1 MYRKLLATFAL
12 ASLLGLSLLQSVALA
27 EFSDISDLHPNAAAI
42 NSLVDQEILLGY
54 EDGSFKPDQ
63 AVTRAEAVKI
73 VLLGMEVAIDE
84 ESISGVIFSDVD
96 ESDWFYDYVSTAVN
110 LGIVKGYDDGT
121 FLPHQTVNRAE
132 ALKILTLAADELTEI
147 PDNDPFVD
155 VNSELWFA
163 PYAAYSK
170 DWNVEPPQEDGL
182 WHAADDMTRANIS
195 ELVYRMQITQT
206 DGTAFDESTNWATK
220 RFPTVDLT
228 LKVPFGWDLKG
239 DGVGAVW
246 TLDTINGQFSLLSPQ
261 DNGATLLM
269 TRYSNTEGASSSELF
284 RQIEA
289 GLNTSYLE
297 DNMNGYPSLTVFVN
311 NDHVYREWYV
321 VLDNGS
327 MVHFQALSG
336 DGAYSPFLEE
346 YMTLIVR
353 SVNYSPSSEV
363 DPVEAA
369 MSAIQVD
376 GVGQDTMDLFSDLIL
391 IETDA
396 IGVGTGPVDY
406 FYSPS
411 RDITIKYER
420 SFDVILDVQEGEI
433 TAF

>member
-12 ASLLGLSLLQSVALA
+12 ASLLGLSLLQTVALA
-27 EFSDISDLHPNAAAI
+27 DFSDINDFHPNAVAI
-42 NSLVDQEILLGY
+42 NTLVDQEILQGY

-63 AVTRAEAVKI
+63 EVTRAEAVKI
-73 VLLGMEVAIDE
+73 VLLGMGVEIDE

-132 ALKILTLAADELTEI
+132 AVKILTLTADVETEI
-147 PDNDPFVD
+147 PSNNPFVD
-155 VNSELWFA
+155 VDSEVWFSS
-163 PYAAYSK
+163 YASYAK
-170 DWNVEPPQEDGL
+170 VWNLEPPQDDGN
-182 WHAADDMTRANIS
+182 WRAADDMTRANLS
-195 ELVYRMQITQT
+195 EMVYRMQLTKT
-206 DGTAFDESTNWATK
+206 NGVAFDESTNWLRK

-228 LKVPFGWDLKG
+228 LQVPFGWDLKG

-246 TLDTINGQFSLLSPQ
+246 TLDKDNGQFSLLSPQ
-261 DNGATLLM
+261 DNGGTLLM
-269 TRYSNTEGASSSELF
+269 TRYSNAEGASSSELF

-289 GLNTSYLE
+289 GLSTSYLE
-297 DNMNGYPSLTVFVN
+297 DSMNGYPSLTVFVN
-311 NDHVYREWYV
+311 NDHVYREWYI

-327 MVHFQALSG
+327 MVHFQALTG
-336 DGAYSPFLEE
+336 GGAYSPFLEE
-346 YMTLIVR
+346 YLGLIVG
-353 SVNYSPSSEV
+353 SVVYESSSSV
-363 DPVEAA
+363 DALEAA

-376 GVGQDTMDLFSDLIL
+376 GVGQDTMDLFGDLTL
-391 IETDA
+391 IETDT

-411 RDITIKYER
+411 SDITIKYER
-420 SFDVILDVQEGEI
+420 SFDVILDVQEGE
-433 TAF
+433 TSAF